1 MKLYCLIQEPNAR
14 AFHVHIA
21 PEEIVG
27 DLKSVI
33 CANCPRSMKDIDE
46 CTLSLSLA
54 RKDGHWLP
62 EEDAMTS
69 GVEFKEL
76 PATSLISDI
85 FSGELGKNCIHVLVR
100 RPDYDH
106 AKLCEARRA
115 ASFPLNRKRDWEL
128 LNRAIRSKA
137 RKDGRTAFSAVEY
150 EDLPDRFLTDH
161 GSVTSGKFYDL
172 MKNATGIND
181 DVLDDLMKVIETKTW
196 AYKNLNAN
204 EETRVQFLSA
214 IFEHVVCM
222 FKDKTDAERVRL
234 FVQSELGGS
243 FVKANGVVDFRIT
256 RGTKTVCIMEAK
268 NYDFGKGT
276 AHAVLAMEAAA
287 DTNNHERV
295 YGVVT
300 SFESWHFL
308 KRTDDAIER
317 FDDSIRLEDPRP
329 DVKRVAGRLYAM
341 LKDQ

>member
-1 MKLYCLIQEPNAR
+1 MKLFCLIQEPNAR
-14 AFHVHIA
+14 VLHVDIA
-21 PEEIVG
+21 PEDDVS

-33 CANCPRSMKDIDE
+33 CARYPRILKDIDNYK
-46 CTLSLSLA
+46 LRLSLA

-69 GVEFKEL
+69 DVEFKVL

-106 AKLCEARRA
+106 AKYCEARRL
-115 ASFPLNRKRDWEL
+115 ASFPLKRKRDWEL

-150 EDLPDRFLTDH
+150 EDLPDRFHTHHD
-161 GSVTSGKFYDL
+161 SVTSGKFYDL

-196 AYKNLNAN
+196 AYKNMNAN

-234 FVQSELGGS
+234 FVQSELGG
-243 FVKANGVVDFRIT
+243 
-256 RGTKTVCIMEAK
+256 
-268 NYDFGKGT
+268 
-276 AHAVLAMEAAA
+276 
-287 DTNNHERV
+287 
-295 YGVVT
+295 
-300 SFESWHFL
+300 
-308 KRTDDAIER
+308 
-317 FDDSIRLEDPRP
+317 
-329 DVKRVAGRLYAM
+329 
-341 LKDQ
+341 

>member
-1 MKLYCLIQEPNAR
+1 
-14 AFHVHIA
+14 
-21 PEEIVG
+21 
-27 DLKSVI
+27 
-33 CANCPRSMKDIDE
+33 
-46 CTLSLSLA
+46 
-54 RKDGHWLP
+54 
-62 EEDAMTS
+62 
-69 GVEFKEL
+69 
-76 PATSLISDI
+76 
-85 FSGELGKNCIHVLVR
+85 
-100 RPDYDH
+100 
-106 AKLCEARRA
+106 
-115 ASFPLNRKRDWEL
+115 
-128 LNRAIRSKA
+128 
-137 RKDGRTAFSAVEY
+137 
-150 EDLPDRFLTDH
+150 
-161 GSVTSGKFYDL
+161 
-172 MKNATGIND
+172 
-181 DVLDDLMKVIETKTW
+181 
-196 AYKNLNAN
+196 
-204 EETRVQFLSA
+204 
-214 IFEHVVCM
+214 M